1 MFKQTI
7 EKTHSLNNNIKELLG
22 TVLDDSAM
30 NKITICA
37 ELSETQ
43 KEAFE
48 KFKLQKSLLILGPG
62 GVGKSRLIKIMQEH
76 HADDTDMVL
85 CASTGVAAYNIGGMT
100 IHSFMGIGAG
110 DSDLNTLI
118 RRIFRNKSIM
128 ERIRTIKI
136 LVIDEISMLSASIF
150 EKIHCIFQHFRKNKA
165 FFGGVQLILTGDFLQ
180 NEPVFNN
187 FQLQS
192 QEEPDTRLL
201 IESDLFNS
209 HFNRKNKNIVLLK
222 TNFRQKNDSSFLDL
236 LLRIRQNTYNQSD
249 IDLLQQKCLNFHNE
263 LKTKTQNQIVPI
275 HLVSSNKKAQII
287 NESNLKKIR
296 QTEFVYDA
304 SFNQTAKSFETELLT
319 KELQTQFKQK
329 GLDNLR
335 LRKGARVML
344 IKNLDVIK
352 GLVNGSVGTINDFTG
367 DNYPI
372 VLFDNGQKE
381 TIEPCNWE
389 LEMNNCRVKATQVPL
404 ILAYALTIHKSQ
416 SITLDHAILDL
427 EDCFCN
433 HLVYSALSRLRSFD
447 GLLLKSFNPKKITV
461 NEGIIDWL
469 SSTSTTSSTS

>member
-7 EKTHSLNNNIKELLG
+7 EKTHSIHHNIKKLLG
-22 TVLDDSAM
+22 TVLDEKAMKTISIDS
-30 NKITICA
+30 
-37 ELSETQ
+37 ELSKTQ
-43 KEAFE
+43 KEAFQ
-48 KFKLQKSLLILGPG
+48 KFKDHQSLLILGPG
-62 GVGKSRLIKIMQEH
+62 GVGKSRLIKIMQEYH
-76 HADDTDMVL
+76 TSEGGTDMAL

-100 IHSFMGIGAG
+100 IHSFMGIGSG

-118 RRIFRNKSIM
+118 RRIFLNKSIL
-128 ERIRTIKI
+128 ERIKTIKI

-180 NEPVFNN
+180 NEPVFND
-187 FQLQS
+187 FKTRS
-192 QEEPDTRLL
+192 EEEPDTRLL
-201 IESDLFNS
+201 IESDLFNM
-209 HFNRKNKNIVLLK
+209 HFNQKNKNIILLK

-236 LLRIRQNTYNQSD
+236 LLRIRQKCYTPED
-249 IDLLQQKCLNFHNE
+249 ISLLESKCSSFKNE
-263 LKTKTQNQIVPI
+263 LQEKMLNKIIPV

-287 NESNLKKIR
+287 NESNLKKI
-296 QTEFVYDA
+296 QETEFVYNA
-304 SFNQTAKSFETELLT
+304 SFNKSKSSFEIDLLT
-319 KELQTQFKQK
+319 KELETQFKQK

-344 IKNLDVIK
+344 IKNLDVVK
-352 GLVNGSVGTINDFTG
+352 GLVNGSVGTITDFTG

-372 VLFDNGQKE
+372 VLFDNGHKK
-381 TIEPCNWE
+381 TIEPSNWE
-389 LEMNNCRVKATQVPL
+389 LEMNNCRVKAMQIPL

-447 GLLLKSFNPKKITV
+447 GLLLKSFNHQKITV
-461 NEGIIDWL
+461 NQDILTWL
-469 SSTSTTSSTS
+469 ERIN